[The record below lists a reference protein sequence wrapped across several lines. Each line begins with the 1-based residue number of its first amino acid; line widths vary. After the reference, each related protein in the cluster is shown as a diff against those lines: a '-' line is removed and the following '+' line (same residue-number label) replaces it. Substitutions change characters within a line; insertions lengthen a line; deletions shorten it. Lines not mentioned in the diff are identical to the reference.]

1 MTDQAPVTRAPSSAI
16 SMNSTWRI
24 VFGCIALL
32 FFGIVIVYLIMYGN
46 DKNSLHQSALS
57 WSYLGVMGVLA
68 AFGFGAVID
77 MLPYVF
83 NKK

>member
-1 MTDQAPVTRAPSSAI
+1 MTDPAPVNPAPSPAI

-24 VFGCIALL
+24 VFGCIALV
-32 FFGIVIVYLIMYGN
+32 FFGTIIVYLIKDGN

-68 AFGFGAVID
+68 AFGFGAVVD